1 MFVNVH
7 VHLGFK
13 KKEGKQGAPVTQR
26 ESDDNGTVF
35 ARCVTS
41 PEGGT
46 LVHCA
51 SGLIIWIK
59 ENIIKT
65 FPHAHAIK
73 QRERERVGG
82 VSDSFD
88 G

>member
-1 MFVNVH
+1 MCQHCIYTLCVFLCVCVNVY
-7 VHLGFK
+7 VHLGL
-13 KKEGKQGAPVTQR
+13 KKEGKKGAPVTQR

-51 SGLIIWIK
+51 SGLI
-59 ENIIKT
+59 
-65 FPHAHAIK
+65 
-73 QRERERVGG
+73 V
-82 VSDSFD
+82 
-88 G
+88 